1 MDNDILIVREIHV
14 ILPRSVKPNTE
25 SGLLYYYTK
34 RREGHGMAGKKKT
47 VAGKLTRQQ
56 EMFVQAIMAG
66 HGQSEAYKIAYPK
79 ANNWTPG
86 AVATEAHRMMK
97 KPQIAARLEE
107 LQTNYQKHLEFASFY
122 DRDQLLYDFLYLK
135 EKSEESID
143 DLGVRQANSNAYVN
157 ALKNIGELLDLYPDK
172 KVDLNANIS
181 SDFEINILGDGG
193 NGAEGGVDAIES
205 TCNEVDEVLEL
216 DEPVIELDLIF
227 PPLEKEPAT
236 DEVGDDDG
244 GAKA

>member
-1 MDNDILIVREIHV
+1 MPKASQRTRE
-14 ILPRSVKPNTE
+14 
-25 SGLLYYYTK
+25 
-34 RREGHGMAGKKKT
+34 EGHGMAGQRKIIG
-47 VAGKLTRQQ
+47 GKLTRQQ

-79 ANNWTPG
+79 ANNWTPQ
-86 AVATEAHRMMK
+86 AVATEAYRMMK
-97 KPQIAARLEE
+97 KPHIAARIEE
-107 LQTNYQKHLEFASFY
+107 LESNYQKHLEFATFY
-122 DRDQLLYDFLYLK
+122 DRNQLLFDFLYLK

-193 NGAEGGVDAIES
+193 NGAEGGVDAIEG
-205 TCNEVDEVLEL
+205 TCNEVGEVPEL

-227 PPLEKEPAT
+227 PPLEKEEAN
-236 DEVGDDDG
+236 EVSGDDNDG

>member
-1 MDNDILIVREIHV
+1 
-14 ILPRSVKPNTE
+14 
-25 SGLLYYYTK
+25 
-34 RREGHGMAGKKKT
+34 MAGQRKIIG
-47 VAGKLTRQQ
+47 GKLTRQQ

-79 ANNWTPG
+79 ANNWTPQ
-86 AVATEAHRMMK
+86 AVATEAYRMMK
-97 KPQIAARLEE
+97 KPQIAARIEE
-107 LQTNYQKHLEFASFY
+107 LESNYQKHLEFATFY
-122 DRDQLLYDFLYLK
+122 DRNQLLFDFLYLK

-193 NGAEGGVDAIES
+193 ATNEPEAIES

-216 DEPVIELDLIF
+216 DEPVIELDLLF
-227 PPLEKEPAT
+227 PKVEKEPVEEA
-236 DEVGDDDG
+236 DAGGDDDG